1 MVLISPRWGVLM
13 SDENIRN
20 MPSEQGDPDVGR
32 QLSSA
37 RLLAGL
43 TQNDIAE
50 KVGVSRQ
57 HISNI
62 ETGITSPTVR
72 VLRDYLHACGTDLA
86 KFFYGPLPTDQTP
99 RQREYHRK
107 LQALLENSGQSPVV
121 IETLDLL
128 TMSMQHLQTA
138 AVQPIRVQARRAG
151 ALNRRKGQQSRPE
164 EPLLYE

>member
-1 MVLISPRWGVLM
+1 MN
-13 SDENIRN
+13 DEQKRTK
-20 MPSEQGDPDVGR
+20 PSEQGKTELAHR
-32 QLSSA
+32 LSWV
-37 RLLAGL
+37 RLRAGL
-43 TQNDIAE
+43 TQTDVAE

-62 ETGITSPTVR
+62 EIGITSPTVR
-72 VLRDYLHACGTDLA
+72 VLDNYLHACGTGLA
-86 KFFYGPLPTDQTP
+86 QFFYGPLPTDQTP

-151 ALNRRKGQQSRPE
+151 ALNRRKGEQSRPE

>member
-20 MPSEQGDPDVGR
+20 MPSEQGDPELGR

-72 VLRDYLHACGTDLA
+72 VLRDYLQACGTDLA

-107 LQALLENSGQSPVV
+107 LQALLESSTVSPVITKV
-121 IETLDLL
+121 LDSFM
-128 TMSMQHLQTA
+128 TSMQSSLTA
-138 AVQPIRVQARRAG
+138 QVQPIRVQARWTRTQ
-151 ALNRRKGQQSRPE
+151 NMKRERRRG
-164 EPLLYE
+164 